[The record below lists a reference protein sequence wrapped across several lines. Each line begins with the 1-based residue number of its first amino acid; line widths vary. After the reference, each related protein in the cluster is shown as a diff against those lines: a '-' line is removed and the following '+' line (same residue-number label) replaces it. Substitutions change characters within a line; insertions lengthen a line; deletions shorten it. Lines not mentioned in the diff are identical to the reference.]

1 MTNIKMD
8 NPSLDVIFNRMVE
21 VIDHSKKDIFIISE
35 QSRQSFEEMK
45 VELEIIRGKI
55 ETVIVEGDELEK
67 KSNLARIRLAE
78 VSKNFDTYDEPDIRK
93 AYETANDLQSS
104 LLMIRQDE
112 RQLRQRRDELDRQL
126 QGILEMIERA
136 DHLVSQ
142 VNIILNYLTADLK
155 DVGTALENAKL
166 KQNFTLKII
175 EAQEEER
182 KRLSREIHD
191 GPAQM
196 LANVLLR
203 TDIIDLA
210 YHQNGHE
217 AAKKEI
223 NELKVMV
230 RNALSEVRR
239 IIYDLRPMALDD
251 LGLVPTLR
259 KYIVTT
265 EEYNPTGKINFQI
278 YGEDQRLQPNFEVAI
293 FRLVQECLTNG
304 TKHGKFSEAWVKI
317 EWLKQKINIIVK
329 DNGVGFDPNIVKE
342 KSFGLI
348 GMRERVE
355 LLNGTMKI
363 ISFPGNG
370 TTILFSIPTKE
381 E

>member
-1 MTNIKMD
+1 MTNIKKD
-8 NPSLDVIFNRMVE
+8 NISLDVIFNRMVE

-55 ETVIVEGDELEK
+55 ETVIVEGDELET
-67 KSNLARIRLAE
+67 KSNLARRRLAY

-93 AYETANDLQSS
+93 AYETANELQSS

-126 QGILEMIERA
+126 QGTLEMIERA

-203 TDIIDLA
+203 TDLIDLA
-210 YHQNGHE
+210 YHQKGHE

-251 LGLVPTLR
+251 LGLIPTLR
-259 KYIVTT
+259 KYILTT
-265 EEYNPTGKINFQI
+265 EEYNPTSKINFQI
-278 YGEDQRLQPNFEVAI
+278 YGEEQRLQPNFEVAI

-355 LLNGTMKI
+355 LLNGTMKV

>member
-55 ETVIVEGDELEK
+55 ETVIVEGDELET
-67 KSNLARIRLAE
+67 KSNLARRRLAY

-93 AYETANDLQSS
+93 AYETANELQSS

-126 QGILEMIERA
+126 QGTLEMIERA

-203 TDIIDLA
+203 TDLIDLA
-210 YHQNGHE
+210 YHQKGHE

-251 LGLVPTLR
+251 LGLIPTLR
-259 KYIVTT
+259 KYILTT
-265 EEYNPTGKINFQI
+265 EEYNPTSKINFQI
-278 YGEDQRLQPNFEVAI
+278 YGEEQRLQPNFEVAI

-355 LLNGTMKI
+355 LLNGTMKV